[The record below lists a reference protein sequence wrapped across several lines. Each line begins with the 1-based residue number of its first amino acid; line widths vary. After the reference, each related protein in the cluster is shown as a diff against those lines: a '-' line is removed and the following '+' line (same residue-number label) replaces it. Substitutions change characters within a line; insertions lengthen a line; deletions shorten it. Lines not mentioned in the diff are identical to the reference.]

1 MNEESQVSKPHQPKQ
16 NKYVQVGT
24 PDRPRRRVEAD
35 NYRSGGVDR
44 AAAMDPGD
52 TILADPLLIQTQPL
66 DGVSDYRGRPVHR
79 GSSGGWRSALFV
91 VSVEIAGSF
100 AFFGISANLITYMT
114 GPLGQS
120 NASAAAAVNAWSGTA
135 SLMPLLGAFLADAH
149 LGRYRSI
156 ILACSLYTL
165 GFGMLTLSSTVPALR
180 PSHMPCSDDG
190 TSSSSSPSC
199 QPGWP
204 QVAFFYVSLY
214 LIAVAQGADKP
225 CGLGFAADQFDAEH
239 PKERASRASLFNW
252 WFFGMAIGIAVA
264 VALVGYIQEYVGWGV
279 GFGVPCAVV
288 LCAFVVFLLGT
299 PTYRLYAPATTPEQQ
314 SPFRRLAA
322 VAVAQHSSAA
332 EDARCVLRL
341 LPIWATSLAYGVVYA
356 QIMTLF
362 NKQGRTLDRRA
373 WPALG
378 LDLELPPSALQTLG
392 PLSILVSVPVYDRAL
407 VPALRWA
414 TGRPSGLTM
423 LQRVGAGM
431 ATSLAAVSVAAL
443 VEARRL
449 ATARAHGLVD
459 DPDATVPMTWA
470 WILPQY
476 AMMGVADVLAVVG
489 LQELFY
495 DQMPDG
501 LRSLGLALYLS
512 IMGIGGFISSA
523 LISLVDAATGSQ
535 GGDSWFADNLNRA
548 HLDYFYWLLAG
559 LSAVELALYLAFARS
574 YVYKHTRPFSS
585 SSGAAAGK

>member
-1 MNEESQVSKPHQPKQ
+1 
-16 NKYVQVGT
+16 
-24 PDRPRRRVEAD
+24 
-35 NYRSGGVDR
+35 
-44 AAAMDPGD
+44 MDPGD
-52 TILADPLLIQTQPL
+52 TILVDPLLLPTPPPPGTAAAKPL
-66 DGVSDYRGRPVHR
+66 DGVSDYLGRPVHR

-114 GPLGQS
+114 GPLAQS
-120 NASAAAAVNAWSGTA
+120 NASAAASVNAWSATA

-180 PSHMPCSDDG
+180 PSHMPCSDDDDG
-190 TSSSSSPSC
+190 SSSLPPSC

-225 CGLGFAADQFDAEH
+225 CGLGFAADQFDADH
-239 PKERASRASLFNW
+239 PAERASRASLFNW
-252 WFFGMAIGIAVA
+252 WFFCMAVGISVAVA
-264 VALVGYIQEYVGWGV
+264 VVGYVQEYVGWGV
-279 GFGVPCAVV
+279 GFGVPGAVV
-288 LCAFVVFLLGT
+288 LLAFIVFLLGT
-299 PTYRLYAPATTPEQQ
+299 PTYRLYAPTPEAQ
-314 SPFRRLAA
+314 SPFRRLARGLA
-322 VAVAQHSSAA
+322 AIFVQGYRPGRRRVLLLLHSSCGSESSDRELEETAA
-332 EDARCVLRL
+332 AAADARCVLRL
-341 LPIWATSLAYGVVYA
+341 LPIWATSIAYGVVYA

-362 NKQGRTLDRRA
+362 NKQGRTLDRRVL
-373 WPALG
+373 PALG
-378 LDLELPPSALQTLG
+378 LDLELPPSVLQTLG
-392 PLSILVSVPVYDRAL
+392 PVSILVSVPIYDRAM

-414 TGRPSGLTM
+414 TGRPAGLTM

-431 ATSLAAVSVAAL
+431 ATSLAAVSLAAL

-449 ATARAHGLVD
+449 ATAREHGLVD

-470 WILPQY
+470 WIVPQY

-523 LISLVDAATGSQ
+523 LISLIDAVTSSQ
-535 GGDSWFADNLNRA
+535 DGDSWFADNLNRA

-559 LSAVELALYLAFARS
+559 LSAVELALYLLFARS
-574 YVYKHTRPFSS
+574 YVYKHSSRPFSS
-585 SSGAAAGK
+585 SSSSSGIVVAQQ